1 MLSTGRYDPTK
12 ISVKRCN
19 NRYDPQMSCEDC
31 HPKAEVTVP
40 NIALLSSVGLLESY
54 PILDTTI
61 RVIGNPF
68 EMILELLNNAISD
81 GDFKVYFLPLH

>member
-1 MLSTGRYDPTK
+1 MTMNMMLLQVGGVMYLVR
-12 ISVKRCN
+12 
-19 NRYDPQMSCEDC
+19 
-31 HPKAEVTVP
+31 VP

-61 RVIGNPF
+61 PVIGNPF

>member
-1 MLSTGRYDPTK
+1 
-12 ISVKRCN
+12 
-19 NRYDPQMSCEDC
+19 MSCEECD
-31 HPKAEVTVP
+31 PKAEVTVP

-61 RVIGNPF
+61 PVIGNPF
-68 EMILELLNNAISD
+68 KMILELLNSAISD